1 MKFPWNRYE
10 EKGCSKRN
18 TLQIF
23 ITNSCNLNC
32 SGCFAKAVIENSN
45 EHISVEEY
53 EKTIKDFIGKGGKQ
67 INMLGGEPLTHPRLD
82 KLISINKSFGLKT
95 TIYTNG
101 YLLDRYSKEDFDDV
115 KLRVSLYCKSGKVKS
130 IDSLPKTK
138 IPFDVCYMISK
149 NTNVNE
155 LLESATHLE
164 KNYNCG
170 VFFISSIREL
180 NNENEEFF
188 EDTDLSMNVL
198 DYKKLVHE
206 FLNEYNGNMGIH
218 ISKRG
223 VFESTKNLPET
234 KCNFANY
241 FIGGKIIQCPYDVV
255 NLKYQNDYSF
265 GVRHCQHNNTCLMS
279 KIILNMTWKKPV
291 VYVPI
296 NPFEKKEIES
306 R

>member
-1 MKFPWNRYE
+1 MKFPWYKYE
-10 EKGCSKRN
+10 EMGCSKRN

-32 SGCFAKAVIENSN
+32 SGCFAKSVIENNN

-53 EKTIKDFIGKGGKQ
+53 EKAVESFIHKGGKQ
-67 INMLGGEPLTHPRLD
+67 INIIGGEPLTHPHLD
-82 KLISINKSFGLKT
+82 KLISINKNYGLKT

-101 YLLDRYSKEDFDDV
+101 YLLGKYSKEDFKDV
-115 KLRVSLYCKSGKVKS
+115 KLRVSLYCKSGKIKS

-138 IPFDVCYMISK
+138 IPFDVCFMVSK
-149 NTNVNE
+149 NTTVEE
-155 LLESATHLE
+155 LLESAKHLE
-164 KNYNCG
+164 NHFNCN
-170 VFFISSIREL
+170 VFFISSLREL
-180 NNENEEFF
+180 NNANEEFF
-188 EDTDLSMNVL
+188 EDTEITMEVL
-198 DYKKLVHE
+198 KYKKLVHE
-206 FLNEYNGNMGIH
+206 FLYGYSGNMGIH

-265 GVRHCQHNNTCLMS
+265 GIRYCQHNNTCLMS
-279 KIILNMTWKKPV
+279 KIMFRRK
-291 VYVPI
+291 
-296 NPFEKKEIES
+296 
-306 R
+306 